1 MKTFPDVPI
10 LLELGYNYF
19 NEVVFLFVAPKG
31 TPPSIVKKLDEVF
44 HKAMDDPEFIQTMAK
59 FEIEVAY
66 RNSADTKKYLE
77 DAYISIGKM
86 ITELKI
92 PKEGEKK

>member
-1 MKTFPDVPI
+1 
-10 LLELGYNYF
+10 
-19 NEVVFLFVAPKG
+19 
-31 TPPSIVKKLDEVF
+31 
-44 HKAMDDPEFIQTMAK
+44 MDDPEFIQTMAK

-77 DAYISIGKM
+77 DAYGSIGKM